1 MLVMWIGERITEYGV
16 ANGISLIIFLGI
28 ISTAGLT
35 IVRCFT
41 QAFGLGE
48 FGGKADLSVFW
59 EVLGFVLLSL
69 VEFAA
74 IVTFVLSEIKVP
86 F

>member
-16 ANGISLIIFLGI
+16 ANGISLIISLGI

-48 FGGKADLSVFW
+48 FAGKADPSVLW
-59 EVLGFVLLSL
+59 EVLGFVLLTI

-74 IVTFVLSEIKVP
+74 IVTVDLSERKIP
-86 F
+86 